1 MIQIRRLRRN
11 YNQQQNHEKMAFIDE
26 CDGIPW
32 ACSTSADLSQL
43 HSGKHDL
50 DDGYRNRDHR
60 NDCDRTDGWGLHK
73 LFRLQHHSKRRS
85 RRRCNHLFSNDCWR
99 GVPIR
104 NCGENSRGHRNRG
117 HHQNNR
123 TNFYQKLAIGVLPV
137 IFFLPSNLKV
147 NAQESTATANPIAT
161 SSGSVSN
168 QAVQINQGG
177 YSEQGFSQGH
187 YCNSSTLTFTPFYLG
202 NDVHPEYVRNQNF
215 GIQMTFSFPLDGGM
229 VELCKSLA
237 KKRLQKE
244 RLDYSLI
251 RALKCA
257 ELLEKGF
264 MFRPESPYSVVCADV
279 VPIALEPKS
288 TSQLSSSEG
297 EQ

>member
-1 MIQIRRLRRN
+1 
-11 YNQQQNHEKMAFIDE
+11 MAFIDE
-26 CDGIPW
+26 CRSIAEPCSS
-32 ACSTSADLSQL
+32 ACTDVSKLYPGQ
-43 HSGKHDL
+43 HDL
-50 DDGYRNRDHR
+50 NDGDRHHYHR
-60 NDCDRTDGWGLHK
+60 NDCHRADGWGLHQ
-73 LFRLQHHSKRRS
+73 LFGLQHHSEWRS
-85 RRRCNHLFSNDCWR
+85 RCSWNHLFSNKRWGRISVRVCRED
-99 GVPIR
+99 
-104 NCGENSRGHRNRG
+104 SRSNRNRG

-137 IFFLPSNLKV
+137 IFFLPCNLKV
-147 NAQESTATANPIAT
+147 NAQEANANANPIAT

-177 YSEQGFSQGH
+177 YSEQGFSRGH

-202 NDVHPEYVRNQNF
+202 NDVHPNYVRNQNF
-215 GIQMTFSFPLDGGM
+215 GLQMTFSFPLDGGM

-257 ELLEKGF
+257 ELLDKGF

-279 VPIALEPKS
+279 VPIALSPKS
-288 TSQLSSSEG
+288 TLQSSSSEG

>member
-1 MIQIRRLRRN
+1 M
-11 YNQQQNHEKMAFIDE
+11 
-26 CDGIPW
+26 
-32 ACSTSADLSQL
+32 
-43 HSGKHDL
+43 
-50 DDGYRNRDHR
+50 
-60 NDCDRTDGWGLHK
+60 
-73 LFRLQHHSKRRS
+73 
-85 RRRCNHLFSNDCWR
+85 
-99 GVPIR
+99 
-104 NCGENSRGHRNRG
+104 
-117 HHQNNR
+117 
-123 TNFYQKLAIGVLPV
+123 
-137 IFFLPSNLKV
+137 
-147 NAQESTATANPIAT
+147 
-161 SSGSVSN
+161 
-168 QAVQINQGG
+168 QINQGG

-237 KKRLQKE
+237 RKRLQKE

-264 MFRPESPYSVVCADV
+264 MFRPESPYSIVCADV
-279 VPIALEPKS
+279 VPIALDPKS
-288 TSQLSSSEG
+288 TLQTSSSEG

>member
-1 MIQIRRLRRN
+1 M
-11 YNQQQNHEKMAFIDE
+11 
-26 CDGIPW
+26 
-32 ACSTSADLSQL
+32 
-43 HSGKHDL
+43 
-50 DDGYRNRDHR
+50 
-60 NDCDRTDGWGLHK
+60 
-73 LFRLQHHSKRRS
+73 
-85 RRRCNHLFSNDCWR
+85 
-99 GVPIR
+99 
-104 NCGENSRGHRNRG
+104 
-117 HHQNNR
+117 
-123 TNFYQKLAIGVLPV
+123 
-137 IFFLPSNLKV
+137 
-147 NAQESTATANPIAT
+147 
-161 SSGSVSN
+161 
-168 QAVQINQGG
+168 QINQGG

-215 GIQMTFSFPLDGGM
+215 GLQMTFSFPLDGGM